1 LLLLRQ
7 IQLLLRSSRSSMTLL
22 PHQRAALFGNGI
34 TLPKLACVA
43 GEPSGDLLAAP
54 VLSALNQIPDMAG
67 LEVYGIGGP
76 RMQAEGMRS
85 DWPMETLSVRGYV
98 EAIKQLPAIL
108 KLRKE
113 LIQNL
118 LNEGRPDVYLGID
131 APDFNLGVELQLR
144 KAGIPTLHL
153 VSPSIWAW
161 RAGRIK
167 KISQSVERMLCIFPF
182 ETEIYDKAGVA
193 STYVGHPLASE
204 IPLEPNIEQA
214 REKLSKHL
222 KIPTSSL
229 EGLVIAVLPGSR
241 GSEIELIAPV
251 FFETMQILSERLK
264 GQKLHFLIPVA
275 TPRLREPLEQLL
287 LKTKNTNPDIQI
299 HLLDGMADEVL
310 EASDVVLIA
319 SGTATLQAALWKKP
333 MVISYKVPWL
343 TAQIMKRQGY
353 MPYVGLPN
361 ILCGEFV
368 VPELLQDDATQE
380 KLANAVQ
387 AWLDHPAKVARLK
400 ERFAQMHETLRRPT
414 GLLVAQAI
422 AQTIANNRKKQVSA

>member
-1 LLLLRQ
+1 
-7 IQLLLRSSRSSMTLL
+7 MTLL

-108 KLRKE
+108 KLRKD

-167 KISQSVERMLCIFPF
+167 KISQAVERMLCIFPF

-214 REKLSKHL
+214 REKISEHL
-222 KIPTSSL
+222 NLQAESL
-229 EGLVIAVLPGSR
+229 DGLVIAVLPGSR

-251 FFETMQILSERLK
+251 FFETMQLLANRLK
-264 GQKLHFLIPVA
+264 GQKLNFLIPVA
-275 TPRLREPLEQLL
+275 TPRLREPLERLL
-287 LKTKNTNPDIQI
+287 LKTNNTNPDIRI

-368 VPELLQDDATQE
+368 VPELLQDDATPE
-380 KLANAVQ
+380 KLAHAVQ
-387 AWLDHPAKVARLK
+387 VWLEHPAKVAKLK
-400 ERFAQMHETLRRPT
+400 ERFSQMHETLRRPT

-422 AQTIANNRKKQVSA
+422 AQTIANNRKKQVSV

>member
-1 LLLLRQ
+1 
-7 IQLLLRSSRSSMTLL
+7 M
-22 PHQRAALFGNGI
+22 
-34 TLPKLACVA
+34 PKLACVA

-54 VLSALNQIPDMAG
+54 VLSALNQIPDMVG

-113 LIQNL
+113 LIANL
-118 LNEGRPDVYLGID
+118 LGEGRPDVYLGID

-161 RAGRIK
+161 RRGRIQ
-167 KISQSVERMLCIFPF
+167 KIAKAVDRMLCIFPF
-182 ETEIYDKAGVA
+182 ETEIYDRAGIA
-193 STYVGHPLASE
+193 STYVGHPLASD
-204 IPLEPNIEQA
+204 IPLEPNVNQA
-214 REKLSKHL
+214 RQKIAQTLSVPSNVL
-222 KIPTSSL
+222 D
-229 EGLVIAVLPGSR
+229 GLVIAVLPGSR

-251 FFETMQILSERLK
+251 FFDTMQLLADRLK
-264 GQKLHFLIPVA
+264 GQKLNFMIPVA
-275 TPRLREPLEQLL
+275 TPRLRAPLEQLL
-287 LKTKNTNPDIQI
+287 LNVKKSNPDIQI

-353 MPYVGLPN
+353 LPYVGLPN

-368 VPELLQDDATQE
+368 VPELLQDDASPE

-387 AWLDHPAKVARLK
+387 EWLNHPAKVNDLK
-400 ERFAQMHETLRRPT
+400 TRFAQMHETLRRPT
-414 GLLVAQAI
+414 GLLVAQAVV
-422 AQTIANNRKKQVSA
+422 QTITNSRQKRAGA

>member
-1 LLLLRQ
+1 
-7 IQLLLRSSRSSMTLL
+7 MTLL
-22 PHQRAALFGNGI
+22 PHLRAALFGSDRI

-54 VLSALNQIPDMAG
+54 VLSALNQIPDMSG

-98 EAIKQLPAIL
+98 EAIQQLPAIL
-108 KLRKE
+108 KLRKQ
-113 LIQNL
+113 LIANL
-118 LNEGRPDVYLGID
+118 LGEGRPDVFLGVD

-144 KAGIPTLHL
+144 KAGIPTLHF

-167 KISQSVERMLCIFPF
+167 KIAQAVDRMLCIFPF
-182 ETEIYDKAGVA
+182 EPEIYSRAGVA

-204 IPLEPNIEQA
+204 IPLEPNISQA
-214 REKLSKHL
+214 REKMIQKL
-222 KIPTSSL
+222 KLAVGSL
-229 EGLVIAVLPGSR
+229 DGIVIAVLPGSR
-241 GSEIELIAPV
+241 SSEIELIAPV
-251 FFETMQILSERLK
+251 FFETMQRLTEK
-264 GQKLHFLIPVA
+264 LQGQQLHFLIPVA
-275 TPRLREPLEQLL
+275 TPRLRAPLEQLL
-287 LKTKNTNPDIQI
+287 LKTKQENPDIEI
-299 HLLDGMADEVL
+299 YLLEGMADEVL

-353 MPYVGLPN
+353 LPYVGLPN
-361 ILCGEFV
+361 ILCNEFV
-368 VPELLQDDATQE
+368 VPELLQDDATPE
-380 KLANAVQ
+380 KLSDAVLE
-387 AWLDHPAKVARLK
+387 WLNHPVKVIALK
-400 ERFAQMHETLRRPT
+400 ERFTQMHETLRRPT
-414 GLLVAQAI
+414 GLLVAQAV
-422 AQTIANNRKKQVSA
+422 AQTIANGRKQRTSV

>member
-1 LLLLRQ
+1 
-7 IQLLLRSSRSSMTLL
+7 M
-22 PHQRAALFGNGI
+22 
-34 TLPKLACVA
+34 PKLACVA

-54 VLSALNQIPDMAG
+54 ALSALNQIPDMAN

-85 DWPMETLSVRGYV
+85 DWSMETLSVRGYV

-113 LIQNL
+113 LIAKL
-118 LNEGRPDVYLGID
+118 LGVDRPDVYLGID

-144 KAGIPTLHL
+144 KAGIPTLHF

-167 KISQSVERMLCIFPF
+167 KIAQAVDRMLCIFPF
-182 ETEIYDKAGVA
+182 ETEIYERAGVA

-204 IPLEPNIEQA
+204 IPLEPNPQQA
-214 REKLSKHL
+214 REKVTKTLKLS
-222 KIPTSSL
+222 SSAL
-229 EGLVIAVLPGSR
+229 DGIVIAVLPGSR

-251 FFETMQILSERLK
+251 FFETMQLLTQKLK
-264 GQKLHFLIPVA
+264 GQKLQFLIPVA

-287 LKTKNTNPDIQI
+287 LKLKNINPDIQI

-353 MPYVGLPN
+353 LPYVGLPN
-361 ILCGEFV
+361 ILCGKFV
-368 VPELLQDDATQE
+368 VPELLQDEATPE
-380 KLANAVQ
+380 KLATAVQ
-387 AWLDHPAKVARLK
+387 DWLDHPNKVAELK
-400 ERFAQMHETLRRPT
+400 ARFAEMHETLRRPT
-414 GLLVAQAI
+414 GLLVAQAV
-422 AQTIANNRKKQVSA
+422 AQTIENSRQKRVAA

>member
-1 LLLLRQ
+1 
-7 IQLLLRSSRSSMTLL
+7 M
-22 PHQRAALFGNGI
+22 
-34 TLPKLACVA
+34 PKLACVA

-67 LEVYGIGGP
+67 LQVYGIGGP
-76 RMQAEGMRS
+76 RMQAEGLS
-85 DWPMETLSVRGYV
+85 SNWPMDTLSVRGYV

-108 KLRKE
+108 KLRNE
-113 LIQNL
+113 LISNL
-118 LNEGRPDVYLGID
+118 LGDGRPDVFLGID

-144 KAGIPTLHL
+144 KAGIPTLHF

-167 KISQSVERMLCIFPF
+167 KIVQAVDRMLCIFPF
-182 ETEIYDKAGVA
+182 ETEIYDRAGVP

-204 IPLEPNIEQA
+204 IPLEPNPKQA
-214 REKLSKHL
+214 REKIANTLHLS
-222 KIPTSSL
+222 TNVFDS
-229 EGLVIAVLPGSR
+229 LVIAVLPGSR

-251 FFETMQILSERLK
+251 FFETMQLLASRLK
-264 GQKLHFLIPVA
+264 GQKLNFLIPVA
-275 TPRLREPLEQLL
+275 TPKLREPLEQLL
-287 LKTKNTNPDIQI
+287 LQTKNNHPDIQI

-310 EASDVVLIA
+310 EAADVVLIA

-353 MPYVGLPN
+353 LPYVGLPN

-368 VPELLQDDATQE
+368 VPELLQDDATAE
-380 KLANAVQ
+380 KLLNALQ
-387 AWLDHPAKVARLK
+387 DWLDNPIKVAKLK
-400 ERFAQMHETLRRPT
+400 ERFVQMHETLRRPT
-414 GLLVAQAI
+414 GLLVAQAV
-422 AQTIANNRKKQVSA
+422 AQTIKHTQKQRAGS

>member
-1 LLLLRQ
+1 
-7 IQLLLRSSRSSMTLL
+7 M
-22 PHQRAALFGNGI
+22 
-34 TLPKLACVA
+34 PKLACVA

-54 VLSALNQIPDMAG
+54 ALSALNQIPDMAG
-67 LEVYGIGGP
+67 LEIYGIGGP
-76 RMQAEGMRS
+76 RMQAQGMRS

-113 LIQNL
+113 LIQSL
-118 LNEGRPDVYLGID
+118 TGEGRPDVYLGID
-131 APDFNLGVELQLR
+131 APDFNLGVELHLR

-167 KISQSVERMLCIFPF
+167 KISQAVERILCIFPF
-182 ETEIYDKAGVA
+182 ETEIYDRAGVA

-204 IPLEPNIEQA
+204 IPLEPNTNQA
-214 REKLSKHL
+214 REKIVKELKLSSDL
-222 KIPTSSL
+222 L
-229 EGLVIAVLPGSR
+229 EEIVIAVLPGSR

-251 FFETMQILSERLK
+251 FFETMQLLTEKLK
-264 GQKLHFLIPVA
+264 GQKLQFLIPVA
-275 TPRLREPLEQLL
+275 TPRLRAPLEQLL
-287 LKTKNTNPDIQI
+287 LQAKNINPDIQI
-299 HLLDGMADEVL
+299 QLLDGMADEVL

-353 MPYVGLPN
+353 LPYVGLPN

-368 VPELLQDDATQE
+368 VPELLQNDATPE
-380 KLANAVQ
+380 KLAQ
-387 AWLDHPAKVARLK
+387 ALIDWLNHPNKVNELKAR
-400 ERFAQMHETLRRPT
+400 FSQMHETLRRPT
-414 GLLVAQAI
+414 GLLVAQAV
-422 AQTIANNRKKQVSA
+422 AQTITNSRQKRVQS

>member
-1 LLLLRQ
+1 M
-7 IQLLLRSSRSSMTLL
+7 ISL
-22 PHQRAALFGNGI
+22 PPQRAASFGNDRS

-113 LIQNL
+113 LITQML
-118 LNEGRPDVYLGID
+118 GEGRPDVYLGID
-131 APDFNLGVELQLR
+131 APDFNLGVELELR

-167 KISQSVERMLCIFPF
+167 KIAQAVERMLCIFPF
-182 ETEIYDKAGVA
+182 ETEIYDRAGVA

-204 IPLEPNIEQA
+204 IPLEPNLARA
-214 REKLSKHL
+214 REQL
-222 KIPTSSL
+222 SSL
-229 EGLVIAVLPGSR
+229 LHLPANALDGIVIAVLPGSR

-251 FFETMQILSERLK
+251 FFETMQLLAK
-264 GQKLHFLIPVA
+264 QMQGQKLQFLIPVA

-287 LKTKNTNPDIQI
+287 QQAKKVNPDIQI
-299 HLLDGMADEVL
+299 YLLDGRADEVL
-310 EASDVVLIA
+310 EAADVVLIA

-353 MPYVGLPN
+353 LPYVGLPN

-368 VPELLQDDATQE
+368 VPELLQDEATPE
-380 KLANAVQ
+380 KLAAALVE
-387 AWLDHPAKVARLK
+387 WLDHPTKVAQLK
-400 ERFAQMHETLRRPT
+400 ARFAQMHETLRRPT
-414 GLLVAQAI
+414 GLLVAQAV
-422 AQTIANNRKKQVSA
+422 AQTIASAPKYRVLR

>member
-1 LLLLRQ
+1 
-7 IQLLLRSSRSSMTLL
+7 M
-22 PHQRAALFGNGI
+22 
-34 TLPKLACVA
+34 PKLACVA

-54 VLSALNQIPDMAG
+54 VLSALNQIPDMSG
-67 LEVYGIGGP
+67 LELYGIGGP
-76 RMQAEGMRS
+76 RMQAEGMDS
-85 DWPMETLSVRGYV
+85 VWPMETLSVRGYV

-113 LIQNL
+113 LIAHL
-118 LNEGRPDVYLGID
+118 LGEGRPDVYLGID

-144 KAGIPTLHL
+144 KAGIPTLHF

-167 KISQSVERMLCIFPF
+167 KIAQAVERMLCIFPF
-182 ETEIYDKAGVA
+182 ETEIYDRAGVA
-193 STYVGHPLASE
+193 STYVGHPLASD
-204 IPLEPNIEQA
+204 IPLEPNTGAA
-214 REKLSKHL
+214 REKMAKTLN
-222 KIPTSSL
+222 ISSGSL
-229 EGLVIAVLPGSR
+229 DGLVIAVLPGSR
-241 GSEIELIAPV
+241 SSEIELIAPI
-251 FFETMQILSERLK
+251 FFETMQLLAEKLK

-275 TPRLREPLEQLL
+275 TPRLHAPLEQLL
-287 LKTKNTNPDIQI
+287 LKVKNINPDIQI

-353 MPYVGLPN
+353 LPYVGLPN

-368 VPELLQDDATQE
+368 VPELLQDEATPE
-380 KLANAVQ
+380 KLAMAILG
-387 AWLDHPAKVARLK
+387 WLESPVKVAQLK
-400 ERFAQMHETLRRPT
+400 ARFTQMHETLRRPT

-422 AQTIANNRKKQVSA
+422 SQTIASASKMQRSAQ

>member
-1 LLLLRQ
+1 
-7 IQLLLRSSRSSMTLL
+7 
-22 PHQRAALFGNGI
+22 
-34 TLPKLACVA
+34 LPKLACVA

-54 VLSALNQIPDMAG
+54 ALSALNQIPDMAN

-85 DWPMETLSVRGYV
+85 DWSMETLSVRGYV

-113 LIQNL
+113 LIAKL
-118 LNEGRPDVYLGID
+118 LGVDRPDVYLGID

-144 KAGIPTLHL
+144 KAGIPTLHF

-167 KISQSVERMLCIFPF
+167 KIAQAVDRMLCIFPF
-182 ETEIYDKAGVA
+182 ETEIYERAGVA

-204 IPLEPNIEQA
+204 IPLEPNPQQA
-214 REKLSKHL
+214 REKVTKTLKLS
-222 KIPTSSL
+222 SSAL
-229 EGLVIAVLPGSR
+229 DGIVIAVLPGSR

-251 FFETMQILSERLK
+251 FFETMQLLTQKLR
-264 GQKLHFLIPVA
+264 GQKLEFLIPVA
-275 TPRLREPLEQLL
+275 TPRLRDPLEQLL
-287 LKTKNTNPDIQI
+287 LKLKNINPDIQI
-299 HLLDGMADEVL
+299 HLLDGMANEVL

-353 MPYVGLPN
+353 LPYVGLPN
-361 ILCGEFV
+361 ILCGKFI
-368 VPELLQDDATQE
+368 VPELLQDEATPE
-380 KLANAVQ
+380 KLARAVQ
-387 AWLDHPAKVARLK
+387 DWLDHPNKVAELK

-414 GLLVAQAI
+414 GLLVAQAV
-422 AQTIANNRKKQVSA
+422 AQTIENSRQKRVAA

>member
-1 LLLLRQ
+1 
-7 IQLLLRSSRSSMTLL
+7 
-22 PHQRAALFGNGI
+22 
-34 TLPKLACVA
+34 
-43 GEPSGDLLAAP
+43 
-54 VLSALNQIPDMAG
+54 
-67 LEVYGIGGP
+67 
-76 RMQAEGMRS
+76 MQAQGMRS

-118 LNEGRPDVYLGID
+118 TGEGRPDVYLGID
-131 APDFNLGVELQLR
+131 APDFNLGVELHLR

-161 RAGRIK
+161 RAGRIQ
-167 KISQSVERMLCIFPF
+167 KISQAVERMLCIFPF
-182 ETEIYDKAGVA
+182 ETKIYDRAGVA

-204 IPLEPNIEQA
+204 IPLEPNTNQA
-214 REKLSKHL
+214 REKITKTLKLS
-222 KIPTSSL
+222 SGAL
-229 EGLVIAVLPGSR
+229 EGIVIAVLPGSR
-241 GSEIELIAPV
+241 NSEIELIAPV
-251 FFETMQILSERLK
+251 FFETMALLTQRLQ

-275 TPRLREPLEQLL
+275 TPRLHAPIEALL
-287 LKTKNTNPDIQI
+287 LRTKNSHPDIQI

-353 MPYVGLPN
+353 LPYVGLPN

-368 VPELLQDDATQE
+368 VPELLQNDASPE
-380 KLANAVQ
+380 NLAQ
-387 AWLDHPAKVARLK
+387 ALIDWLNHPHKVAELK
-400 ERFAQMHETLRRPT
+400 ARFSQMHETLRRPT
-414 GLLVAQAI
+414 GLLVAQAV
-422 AQTIANNRKKQVSA
+422 AQTIANSRQKRAQS

>member
-1 LLLLRQ
+1 M
-7 IQLLLRSSRSSMTLL
+7 ISL
-22 PHQRAALFGNGI
+22 PPQRAASFGNDRT

-67 LEVYGIGGP
+67 LEIYGIGGP

-85 DWPMETLSVRGYV
+85 NWPMETLSVRGYV

-113 LIQNL
+113 LIAHML
-118 LNEGRPDVYLGID
+118 GEGRPDVYLGID

-167 KISQSVERMLCIFPF
+167 KIAQAVERMLCIFPF
-182 ETEIYDKAGVA
+182 ETEIYDRAGVA

-204 IPLEPNIEQA
+204 IPLEPNPSKA
-214 REKLSKHL
+214 REQLSTLLHL
-222 KIPTSSL
+222 PDTAL
-229 EGLVIAVLPGSR
+229 EGIVIAVLPGSR
-241 GSEIELIAPV
+241 GSEIELIAPI
-251 FFETMQILSERLK
+251 FFETLQLLAKQMQ

-287 LKTKNTNPDIQI
+287 RQAKNINPDIQI
-299 HLLDGMADEVL
+299 YLLDGMADEVL

-353 MPYVGLPN
+353 LPYVGLPN

-368 VPELLQDDATQE
+368 VPELLQDEATPE
-380 KLANAVQ
+380 KLAA
-387 AWLDHPAKVARLK
+387 AIMEWLEQPTKAAQLK
-400 ERFAQMHETLRRPT
+400 TRFAQMHETLRRPT

-422 AQTIANNRKKQVSA
+422 AQTIASTPQHRVAR

>member
-1 LLLLRQ
+1 
-7 IQLLLRSSRSSMTLL
+7 
-22 PHQRAALFGNGI
+22 
-34 TLPKLACVA
+34 LPKLACVA
-43 GEPSGDLLAAP
+43 GEPSGDLLSAP
-54 VLSALNQIPDMAG
+54 VLSALNQIPDMVG

-113 LIQNL
+113 LIANL
-118 LNEGRPDVYLGID
+118 LGEGRPDVYLGID

-144 KAGIPTLHL
+144 KVGIPTLHL

-161 RAGRIK
+161 RAGRIQ
-167 KISQSVERMLCIFPF
+167 KIAKAVDRMLCIFPF
-182 ETEIYDKAGVA
+182 ETEIYDRAGIA
-193 STYVGHPLASE
+193 STYVGHPLASD
-204 IPLEPNIEQA
+204 IPLEPNVNGA
-214 REKLSKHL
+214 RQKIVQTLS
-222 KIPTSSL
+222 IPSNAL

-251 FFETMQILSERLK
+251 FFDTMQLLADRLK
-264 GQKLHFLIPVA
+264 GQKLNFIIPVA
-275 TPRLREPLEQLL
+275 TPRLRAPLEQLL
-287 LKTKNTNPDIQI
+287 LNAKNGNPDIQI
-299 HLLDGMADEVL
+299 RLLDGMADEVL

-353 MPYVGLPN
+353 LPYVGLPN

-368 VPELLQDDATQE
+368 VPELLQDDASPE
-380 KLANAVQ
+380 NLANAVQ
-387 AWLDHPAKVARLK
+387 EWLNHPAKVNDLK
-400 ERFAQMHETLRRPT
+400 TRFAQMHETLRRPT
-414 GLLVAQAI
+414 GLLVAQAV
-422 AQTIANNRKKQVSA
+422 AQTITNNRQKKVGG

>member
-1 LLLLRQ
+1 
-7 IQLLLRSSRSSMTLL
+7 M
-22 PHQRAALFGNGI
+22 
-34 TLPKLACVA
+34 PKLACVA

-76 RMQAEGMRS
+76 RMQAQGMRS

-118 LNEGRPDVYLGID
+118 TGEGRPDVYLGVD
-131 APDFNLGVELQLR
+131 APDFNLGVEFHLR
-144 KAGIPTLHL
+144 KAGIPTLHF

-167 KISQSVERMLCIFPF
+167 KISQAVERMLCIFPF
-182 ETEIYDKAGVA
+182 ETEIYDGAGVA

-204 IPLEPNIEQA
+204 IPLEPNTNQA
-214 REKLSKHL
+214 RENITKELKLSSNL
-222 KIPTSSL
+222 LDGI
-229 EGLVIAVLPGSR
+229 VIAVLPGSR
-241 GSEIELIAPV
+241 SSEIELIAPV
-251 FFETMQILSERLK
+251 FFETMQLLTEKLK
-264 GQKLHFLIPVA
+264 GQKLQFLIPVA
-275 TPRLREPLEQLL
+275 TPQLRPPLEELL
-287 LKTKNTNPDIQI
+287 LQAKNLNPDIQI
-299 HLLDGMADEVL
+299 QLLDGMADEVL

-333 MVISYKVPWL
+333 MVISYRVPWL

-353 MPYVGLPN
+353 LPYVGLPN

-368 VPELLQDDATQE
+368 VPELLQNDATSE
-380 KLANAVQ
+380 KLAQ
-387 AWLDHPAKVARLK
+387 ALIDWLNHPNKVAELK
-400 ERFAQMHETLRRPT
+400 ARFSQMHETLRRPT
-414 GLLVAQAI
+414 GLLVAQAV
-422 AQTIANNRKKQVSA
+422 AQTITNSRQKRVQS

>member
-1 LLLLRQ
+1 
-7 IQLLLRSSRSSMTLL
+7 MTLL
-22 PHQRAALFGNGI
+22 PLLLAASFGNDRN

-54 VLSALNQIPDMAG
+54 VLSALNQIPDMAN
-67 LEVYGIGGP
+67 LQVYGIGGP

-85 DWPMETLSVRGYV
+85 DWSMETLSVRGYV

-113 LIQNL
+113 LVTHL
-118 LNEGRPDVYLGID
+118 LGEGRPDVYLGID

-144 KAGIPTLHL
+144 KAGIPTLHF

-167 KISQSVERMLCIFPF
+167 KIAQAVDRMLCIFPF
-182 ETEIYDKAGVA
+182 ETEIYDRAGVA

-204 IPLEPNIEQA
+204 IPLVPDVPQA
-214 REKLSKHL
+214 RKKIFETLKLSNTAL
-222 KIPTSSL
+222 DGT
-229 EGLVIAVLPGSR
+229 VVAVLPGSR

-251 FFETMQILSERLK
+251 FFETMELLTEKLK
-264 GQKLHFLIPVA
+264 GQKLYFLIPIA
-275 TPRLREPLEQLL
+275 TPRLRAPLEQLL
-287 LKTKNTNPDIQI
+287 FKAKNLNPDIQI

-353 MPYVGLPN
+353 LPYVGLPN

-368 VPELLQDDATQE
+368 VPELLQDDATPQ
-380 KLANAVQ
+380 KLANALQ
-387 AWLDHPAKVARLK
+387 EWLEHPSKVVELK
-400 ERFAQMHETLRRPT
+400 ARFAQMHETLRRPT
-414 GLLVAQAI
+414 GLLVAQAV
-422 AQTIANNRKKQVSA
+422 AQTITNQRKSTASV

>member
-1 LLLLRQ
+1 
-7 IQLLLRSSRSSMTLL
+7 MTLL
-22 PHQRAALFGNGI
+22 QPLRAASFDNGN

-76 RMQAEGMRS
+76 RMQAQGMRS
-85 DWPMETLSVRGYV
+85 HWPMETLSVRGYV

-113 LIQNL
+113 LIANL
-118 LNEGRPDVYLGID
+118 LGDGRPDVFLGVD

-144 KAGIPTLHL
+144 KAGIATLHL

-167 KISQSVERMLCIFPF
+167 KIAQAVDRMLCIFPF
-182 ETEIYDKAGVA
+182 ETEIYDRAGVA

-204 IPLEPNIEQA
+204 IPSEPNVPQA
-214 REKLSKHL
+214 REKISKALRLNQNSQDHL
-222 KIPTSSL
+222 D
-229 EGLVIAVLPGSR
+229 GLVVAVLPGSR
-241 GSEIELIAPV
+241 SSEIELIAPV
-251 FFETMQILSERLK
+251 FFETMELLADKLQ

-275 TPRLREPLEQLL
+275 TPRLRAPLEAL
-287 LKTKNTNPDIQI
+287 LKASKDQFPDIQV

-353 MPYVGLPN
+353 LPYVGLPN

-368 VPELLQDDATQE
+368 VPELLQSDATPE
-380 KLANAVQ
+380 KLSAAI
-387 AWLDHPAKVARLK
+387 LDWIHHPGKVAQLK
-400 ERFAQMHETLRRPT
+400 ERFAKMHETLRRPT
-414 GLLVAQAI
+414 GLLVAQAV
-422 AQTIANNRKKQVSA
+422 AQTIMDRRHGRISS

>member
-1 LLLLRQ
+1 
-7 IQLLLRSSRSSMTLL
+7 M
-22 PHQRAALFGNGI
+22 A
-34 TLPKLACVA
+34 KLACVA

-108 KLRKE
+108 KLRKQ
-113 LIQNL
+113 LIANL
-118 LNEGRPDVYLGID
+118 LGEGRPDVYLGID

-161 RAGRIK
+161 RAGRIQ
-167 KISQSVERMLCIFPF
+167 KIAKAVDRMLCIFPF
-182 ETEIYDKAGVA
+182 ETEIYDRAGIA
-193 STYVGHPLASE
+193 STYVGHPLASD
-204 IPLEPNIEQA
+204 IPLEPNVNEA
-214 REKLSKHL
+214 RQKIAQTLS
-222 KIPTSSL
+222 IPSNAL
-229 EGLVIAVLPGSR
+229 DGLVIAVLPGSR

-251 FFETMQILSERLK
+251 FFNTMQLLADRLK
-264 GQKLHFLIPVA
+264 GQKLNFIIPVA
-275 TPRLREPLEQLL
+275 TPRLRAPLEQLL
-287 LKTKNTNPDIQI
+287 IDARKNNSDIQI

-353 MPYVGLPN
+353 LPYVGLPN

-368 VPELLQDDATQE
+368 VPELLQDDASPE
-380 KLANAVQ
+380 NLANAVQ
-387 AWLDHPAKVARLK
+387 EWLDHPAKVMELKAR
-400 ERFAQMHETLRRPT
+400 FTQMHETLRRPT
-414 GLLVAQAI
+414 GLLVAQAV
-422 AQTIANNRKKQVSA
+422 AQTIANSRQKRVGG

>member
-1 LLLLRQ
+1 M
-7 IQLLLRSSRSSMTLL
+7 ILL
-22 PHQRAALFGNGI
+22 PPQRAALFDSDWLV
-34 TLPKLACVA
+34 LPKLACVA

-54 VLSALNQIPDMAG
+54 VLSALNQMPDVAG

-76 RMQAEGMRS
+76 RMQAEGLRS

-98 EAIKQLPAIL
+98 EAIRQLPAIL
-108 KLRKE
+108 KLRRE
-113 LIQNL
+113 LIANL
-118 LNEGRPDVYLGID
+118 LGEGRPDVYLGID

-167 KISQSVERMLCIFPF
+167 KIQQAVERMLCIFPF
-182 ETEIYDKAGVA
+182 ETEIYDRAGVA
-193 STYVGHPLASE
+193 STYVGHPLASD
-204 IPLEPNIEQA
+204 IPDEPNIEQA
-214 REKLSKHL
+214 RKRVAEILS
-222 KIPTSSL
+222 IPKDDL
-229 EGLVIAVLPGSR
+229 GGKVIAVLPGSR

-251 FFETMQILSERLK
+251 FFDTMRLLADRLK
-264 GQKLHFLIPVA
+264 GEKLQFLIPIA
-275 TPRLREPLEQLL
+275 TPRLRPPLER
-287 LKTKNTNPDIQI
+287 LKADTQALNPDISI
-299 HLLDGMADEVL
+299 HLLDGEADVVL

-368 VPELLQDDATQE
+368 VPELLQDDATPE
-380 KLANAVQ
+380 KLTNALLV
-387 AWLDHPAKVARLK
+387 WLNNPTKVAELK
-400 ERFAQMHETLRRPT
+400 MRFVKMHETLRRPT
-414 GLLVAQAI
+414 GLLVAEAI
-422 AQTIANNRKKQVSA
+422 AQTIHSGYQKRVGP

>member
-1 LLLLRQ
+1 
-7 IQLLLRSSRSSMTLL
+7 M
-22 PHQRAALFGNGI
+22 
-34 TLPKLACVA
+34 PKLACVA

-76 RMQAEGMRS
+76 RMQAQGMRS

-118 LNEGRPDVYLGID
+118 TGEGRPDVYLGVD
-131 APDFNLGVELQLR
+131 APDFNLGVEFHLR
-144 KAGIPTLHL
+144 KAGIPTLHF

-167 KISQSVERMLCIFPF
+167 KISQAVERMLCIFPF
-182 ETEIYDKAGVA
+182 ETEIYDRAGVA

-204 IPLEPNIEQA
+204 IPLEPNTNQA
-214 REKLSKHL
+214 RENITKELKLSSNL
-222 KIPTSSL
+222 LDGI
-229 EGLVIAVLPGSR
+229 VIAVLPGSR
-241 GSEIELIAPV
+241 SSEIELIAPV
-251 FFETMQILSERLK
+251 FFETMQLLTEKLK
-264 GQKLHFLIPVA
+264 GQKLQFLIPVA
-275 TPRLREPLEQLL
+275 TPQLRPPLEELL
-287 LKTKNTNPDIQI
+287 LQAKNLNPDIRIQ
-299 HLLDGMADEVL
+299 LLDGMADEVL

-353 MPYVGLPN
+353 LPYVGLPN

-368 VPELLQDDATQE
+368 VPELLQNDATSE
-380 KLANAVQ
+380 KLAQ
-387 AWLDHPAKVARLK
+387 ALIDWLNHPNKVAELK
-400 ERFAQMHETLRRPT
+400 ARFSQMHETLRRPT
-414 GLLVAQAI
+414 GLLVAQAV
-422 AQTIANNRKKQVSA
+422 AQTITNSRQKRVQS

>member
-1 LLLLRQ
+1 
-7 IQLLLRSSRSSMTLL
+7 MTLL
-22 PHQRAALFGNGI
+22 PHQLAASFDSDRS

-54 VLSALNQIPDMAG
+54 VLSALNQIPDMSG

-113 LIQNL
+113 LITHL
-118 LNEGRPDVYLGID
+118 LGEGRPDVYLGID

-167 KISQSVERMLCIFPF
+167 KIAQAVERMLCIFPF
-182 ETEIYDKAGVA
+182 ETEIYDRAGIA

-204 IPLEPNIEQA
+204 IPLEPNTEQA
-214 REKLSKHL
+214 RKTIAQLLNLS
-222 KIPTSSL
+222 PTNL
-229 EGLVIAVLPGSR
+229 DGIVIAVLPGSR

-251 FFETMQILSERLK
+251 FFETMQLLTERLK

-287 LKTKNTNPDIQI
+287 ITAKNVNADIQI

-353 MPYVGLPN
+353 LPYVGLPN
-361 ILCGEFV
+361 ILCESFV
-368 VPELLQDDATQE
+368 VPELLQDDATPE
-380 KLANAVQ
+380 KLSSALQ
-387 AWLDHPAKVARLK
+387 DWLEHPDKVAKLK

-414 GLLVAQAI
+414 GLLVAQAV
-422 AQTIANNRKKQVSA
+422 AQTMAGARKQQAAQ

>member
-1 LLLLRQ
+1 
-7 IQLLLRSSRSSMTLL
+7 
-22 PHQRAALFGNGI
+22 
-34 TLPKLACVA
+34 LPKLACVA

-67 LEVYGIGGP
+67 LEIFGIGGP
-76 RMQAEGMRS
+76 RMQAQGMRS

-118 LNEGRPDVYLGID
+118 TGEGRPDVYLGVD
-131 APDFNLGVELQLR
+131 APDFNIGVEFHLR
-144 KAGIPTLHL
+144 KAGIPTLHF

-167 KISQSVERMLCIFPF
+167 KISQAVERMLCIFPF
-182 ETEIYDKAGVA
+182 ETEIYDRAGVT

-204 IPLEPNIEQA
+204 IPLEPNTNEA
-214 REKLSKHL
+214 REKITNILNLSSGAL
-222 KIPTSSL
+222 D
-229 EGLVIAVLPGSR
+229 GVVIAVLPGSR
-241 GSEIELIAPV
+241 SSEIELIAPV
-251 FFETMQILSERLK
+251 FFETMQLLTEKLK
-264 GQKLHFLIPVA
+264 GQKLQFLIPIA
-275 TPRLREPLEQLL
+275 TPRLRAPLEELL
-287 LKTKNTNPDIQI
+287 LQAKNLNPDIQI
-299 HLLDGMADEVL
+299 QLLDGMADEVL

-353 MPYVGLPN
+353 LPYVGLPN

-368 VPELLQDDATQE
+368 VPELLQNEATSD
-380 KLANAVQ
+380 KLAKALID
-387 AWLDHPAKVARLK
+387 WLNHPNKVAELK
-400 ERFAQMHETLRRPT
+400 ARFSQMHETLRRPT
-414 GLLVAQAI
+414 GLLVAQAV
-422 AQTIANNRKKQVSA
+422 AQTITNSRQKRVQS

>member
-1 LLLLRQ
+1 M
-7 IQLLLRSSRSSMTLL
+7 S
-22 PHQRAALFGNGI
+22 
-34 TLPKLACVA
+34 KLACVA

-54 VLSALNQIPDMAG
+54 VLSALNQIPDMSG

-113 LIQNL
+113 LITNL
-118 LNEGRPDVYLGID
+118 LGEGRPDVFLGID
-131 APDFNLGVELQLR
+131 APDFNLGVELALR
-144 KAGIPTLHL
+144 KSGIPTLHL

-167 KISQSVERMLCIFPF
+167 KIAQAVDRMLCIFPF
-182 ETEIYDKAGVA
+182 ETEIYDRAGVA

-204 IPLEPNIEQA
+204 IPLQPNPLLA
-214 REKLSKHL
+214 REKITKILQLSSDAL
-222 KIPTSSL
+222 D
-229 EGLVIAVLPGSR
+229 GLVIAVLPGSR
-241 GSEIELIAPV
+241 SSEIELIAPV
-251 FFETMQILSERLK
+251 FFETMQLLAKQLK
-264 GQKLHFLIPVA
+264 GQKLYFLVPVA
-275 TPRLREPLEQLL
+275 TPRLRGPLEQLL
-287 LKTKNTNPDIQI
+287 LKIKNINPDIQI

-353 MPYVGLPN
+353 LPYVGLPN

-368 VPELLQDDATQE
+368 VPELLQDDATPQR
-380 KLANAVQ
+380 LAKAVQ
-387 AWLDHPAKVARLK
+387 EWLEHPTKVAKLK

-414 GLLVAQAI
+414 GLLVAQAV
-422 AQTIANNRKKQVSA
+422 AQTIANSRQQRTSL